1 MKIIIMGIPHHG
13 NLGDNAI
20 ALAEEQMVEKYF
32 PKCEVIQLPEKQLI
46 EYAKNIKNSINND
59 DLILLHGSGNIGDTY
74 MVPEEG
80 RRFIIESFPNNKII
94 VFPQTAFFDS
104 DEELQKSKKI
114 YNSHK
119 ELTIMAREEKS
130 YNLMK
135 KEFYKCKIF
144 LTPDIVMS
152 LKETMNLERK
162 DILLLFRQ
170 DKEQTL
176 NVEEQERIKK
186 IITNKYGEFKLTDMH
201 LGEDVTDME
210 GEKRQSALTQ
220 KFEEFNKA
228 KLVVTDRLH
237 GMIFAAITET
247 PCVVFGS
254 YTHKIKESFKWLQN
268 LNYIEFCD
276 RIQDFENKVVKV
288 CSIKDIKYDNMFAEE
303 AISNILTRRN

>member
-276 RIQDFENKVVKV
+276 RIQDFENKVDKV

-303 AISNILTRRN
+303 AISNIVTRRN